1 MGAPASKG
9 AVVPTKQ
16 APAARPASGVVAT
29 RTPAYT
35 TYSPSPSSFLQ
46 NTDAFQ
52 DPYQAQRKSALVARQ
67 AMAAEEARARM
78 GAASAVAKVAQS
90 NNTVAW
96 VPKAGV
102 AATRAYPLVTEQVL
116 AGPMAARLVV
126 YRQLENR
133 VPTIGDSVAV
143 KGEFDP
149 PAVGK
154 VHSVPTWRG
163 GQIGVTLGATYQ
175 NKKILVKS
183 QHVVRPL
190 VPDGLACL
198 VALEGEPQRWA
209 PALALLSS
217 GFPGEF
223 DQDVCASGGFRAVL
237 ATVEKLHEE
246 ELVQDHMDAYIE
258 AGKFM
263 NKWIMAGRISA
274 LLPAVQQILTQL
286 APLQFEKSVLETA
299 WTWVW
304 NDNKSWDDSKV
315 LPEAPDTDE
324 AMAEHGVAVCADQK
338 AVEALASL
346 IRALEPHLDDPKA
359 WVPLIDL
366 GMQLAE
372 QQQLPSLRVV
382 SCALALLTACR
393 RRGTAVAIEQMAQD
407 GFGPDIVL
415 FTRNLLRLAPV
426 CKRLRSAPPQYR
438 SLPAMYDYADEDL
451 DFDSS
456 DGEEAD

>member
-1 MGAPASKG
+1 M
-9 AVVPTKQ
+9 
-16 APAARPASGVVAT
+16 
-29 RTPAYT
+29 
-35 TYSPSPSSFLQ
+35 SFLQ

-52 DPYQAQRKSALVARQ
+52 QDPYLMERKRQ
-67 AMAAEEARARM
+67 AIAAEEARARM
-78 GAASAVAKVAQS
+78 GAASAIAKVAQS

-102 AATRAYPLVTEQVL
+102 VATRAYPLVTEQVL

-133 VPTIGDSVAV
+133 VPAIGDSVAV
-143 KGEFDP
+143 TGAYDP

-154 VHSVPTWRG
+154 IHSVPRWRG
-163 GQIGVTLGATYQ
+163 GQFGVTLGAEYQ
-175 NKKILVKS
+175 NQQILV
-183 QHVVRPL
+183 QPEYVVKPL

-217 GFPGEF
+217 RFPGEF

-263 NKWIMAGRISA
+263 NEWLTAGRITA
-274 LLPAVQQILTQL
+274 LLPAVQQILAQL
-286 APLQFEKSVLETA
+286 APLQFEKSTLETA

-304 NDNKSWDDSKV
+304 NDNKSWDDSKI
-315 LPEAPDTDE
+315 LPESPDTEE
-324 AMAEHGVAVCADQK
+324 AMAQHAVAVCNDLK

-346 IRALEPHLDDPKA
+346 IGALEPHLDDPKA
-359 WVPLIDL
+359 WVPLIDM

-393 RRGTAVAIEQMAQD
+393 RRGTAVAIEEMAHD
-407 GFGPDIVL
+407 GFESDIVL

-426 CKRLRSAPPQYR
+426 CKRLRSRAPQYMSRPPQYA
-438 SLPAMYDYADEDL
+438 LYDYADED
-451 DFDSS
+451 SS
-456 DGEEAD
+456 DGSEAD

>member
-1 MGAPASKG
+1 M
-9 AVVPTKQ
+9 
-16 APAARPASGVVAT
+16 
-29 RTPAYT
+29 
-35 TYSPSPSSFLQ
+35 
-46 NTDAFQ
+46 
-52 DPYQAQRKSALVARQ
+52 KSALVARQ
-67 AMAAEEARARM
+67 ALAAEQARARM

-96 VPKAGV
+96 VPKSGV
-102 AATRAYPLVTEQVL
+102 SATPAYPLVMEQVL
-116 AGPMAARLVV
+116 AGPMAARLVL

-143 KGEFDP
+143 TGEYDP

-163 GQIGVTLGATYQ
+163 GQIGVTLGAKFN
-175 NKKILVKS
+175 NKKILVKPKN
-183 QHVVRPL
+183 VVKPL

-217 GFPGEF
+217 RFPGEF
-223 DQDVCASGGFRAVL
+223 SPDVCASGGLRAVL
-237 ATVEKLHEE
+237 AVVEKLHDE

-258 AGKFM
+258 AGKFL
-263 NKWIMAGRISA
+263 NKWAMAGRIPA
-274 LLPAVQQILTQL
+274 LLPAVQQILQQL
-286 APLQFEKSVLETA
+286 APLQFEKSILETA

-304 NDNKSWDDSKV
+304 NDNKSWDNSKV
-315 LPEAPDTDE
+315 LPEAPNTDE
-324 AMAEHGVAVCADQK
+324 AMAEHGIAVCADQK
-338 AVEALASL
+338 AVEALVSL
-346 IRALEPHLDDPKA
+346 VRALEPHLDDPRA

-372 QQQLPSLRVV
+372 QQALPSLRVV
-382 SCALALLTACR
+382 SCALALFTAVR
-393 RRGTAVAIEQMAQD
+393 RRGTAVALQQMSED
-407 GFGPDIVL
+407 GFGGDIVL

-426 CKRLRSAPPQYR
+426 CARLRQTRPGPKY
-438 SLPAMYDYADEDL
+438 LPMYDYADEE

-456 DGEEAD
+456 DDGEYAD